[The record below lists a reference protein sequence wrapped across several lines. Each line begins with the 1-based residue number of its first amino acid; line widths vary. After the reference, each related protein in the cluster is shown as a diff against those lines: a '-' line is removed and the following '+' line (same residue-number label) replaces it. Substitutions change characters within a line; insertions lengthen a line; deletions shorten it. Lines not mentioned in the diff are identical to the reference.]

1 MTRLIITRHG
11 ETEEN
16 LVGII
21 QGHLP
26 GKLSEKGIIQ
36 AKKVA
41 LRLKNEKIDYI
52 YSSDLARTAD
62 TAKEIAK
69 FHPKAP
75 IKFVKDL
82 REKYLGEWQ
91 GKKISELGFLTNTEL
106 VEFSSKDGETN
117 KELLNRAK
125 KFLHKVLIK
134 HPNDTVLLAGH
145 NGINKALI
153 AVITN
158 KTAEEIKLIENL
170 HNTSITIY
178 EIDQDKSHKIHL
190 FNCKKHLD

>member
-1 MTRLIITRHG
+1 MRLILTRHG

-16 LVGII
+16 LAGII

-26 GKLSEKGIIQ
+26 GTLSKEGIEQ

-41 LRLKNEKIDYI
+41 IRLKDEKIDYI
-52 YSSDLARTAD
+52 YSSDLARTSE

-69 FHPKAP
+69 YHSNVP

-91 GKKISELGFLTNTEL
+91 GKKKSELGFSKTTSI
-106 VEFSSKDGETN
+106 VGIFPKDGETSE
-117 KELLNRAK
+117 ELFNRAK
-125 KFLHKVLIK
+125 NFLYKVLTR

-145 NGINKALI
+145 NGINKALV

-158 KTAEEIKLIENL
+158 KKSEDIKSIENF
-170 HNTSITIY
+170 HNTSITIF
-178 EIDQDKSHKIHL
+178 EIDQDKNHKIHL